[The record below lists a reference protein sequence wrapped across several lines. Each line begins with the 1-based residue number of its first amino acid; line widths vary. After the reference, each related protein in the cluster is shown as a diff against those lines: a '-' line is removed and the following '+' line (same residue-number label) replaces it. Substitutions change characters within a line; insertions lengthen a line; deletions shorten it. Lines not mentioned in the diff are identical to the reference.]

1 MIMMFFNRTD
11 KYATRQPRPTMGD
24 IGGGLLAAW
33 RILVRRRKLRA
44 TERTLL
50 ALSDQT
56 LKDIG
61 VHRSEIHTL
70 VFDGDGRPRNQ
81 TWPVN
86 HRYY

>member
-1 MIMMFFNRTD
+1 MMLFNRTD
-11 KYATRQPRPTMGD
+11 KYTTQSSRPMPRD
-24 IGGGLLAAW
+24 IGSGLLAAW
-33 RILVRRRKLRA
+33 RMLARRRKLRA

-50 ALSDQT
+50 ALSDRT